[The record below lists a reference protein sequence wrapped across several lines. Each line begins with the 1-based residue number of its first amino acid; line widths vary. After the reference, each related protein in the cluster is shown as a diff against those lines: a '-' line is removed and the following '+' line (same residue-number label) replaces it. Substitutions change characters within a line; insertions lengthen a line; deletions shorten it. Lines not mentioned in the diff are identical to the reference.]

1 MPAGKQISSDGSV
14 SVGGGASVSSSFASK
29 APARVNANAHMS
41 RIMMET
47 IGKEQRCR
55 DAFDENSLILRKP
68 RNPCTGELTARDD
81 APFLI
86 PLQKVMKD
94 NLDSEKYLKLEKTRI
109 ELKETLNQ
117 QSFQLS
123 LPVKTR
129 DVVKLTR
136 VHNLRSE
143 VDREIET
150 LKRVAEY
157 KKELLQHKPAPK
169 FGEEIR

>member
-1 MPAGKQISSDGSV
+1 
-14 SVGGGASVSSSFASK
+14 
-29 APARVNANAHMS
+29 
-41 RIMMET
+41 
-47 IGKEQRCR
+47 
-55 DAFDENSLILRKP
+55 
-68 RNPCTGELTARDD
+68 
-81 APFLI
+81 
-86 PLQKVMKD
+86 MKD